1 MLIFLVTLRCA
12 NLLAKIYDLIPFIF
26 NLQKP
31 NFITQ
36 MVLQIVLGNFSQIQG
51 PCIAVIV
58 KLLKMI
64 ESHVA
69 SEDVYPCKK
78 IKTKSSFSLD
88 SMSIQ
93 YWDPIMLI

>member
-1 MLIFLVTLRCA
+1 MIASLHTIS
-12 NLLAKIYDLIPFIF
+12 F